1 MRLLWFVSN
10 ALHFEALQRL
20 IKQIG
25 LADAQSYHHRSQDMV
40 VAPSCDCIEFKVD
53 FVDESVL
60 QDAAETVRTD
70 YLLVRDEYPRLA
82 LFDMDS
88 TLIQQEVIDQ
98 LATAFGLGQK
108 VSAITERAMRGE
120 LDFAASFTERLGL
133 LRGLEQ
139 SELDVVAQHLSLMP
153 GADVL
158 AANLSGAGV
167 RLGIVSGGFSYF
179 AEQIGERLGMDFVLS
194 NTLECRNGR
203 VTGKV
208 IPPIIDGSMKIKT
221 LVAEARALG
230 ITLSETMAVGDG
242 ANDIPML
249 LASGIGVAHHAKP
262 KVRAETNHC
271 LNYQDLSAL
280 VYLRKSSMPDASLDE
295 CC

>member
-1 MRLLWFVSN
+1 MRLLWFVSE
-10 ALHFEALQRL
+10 ASHFEALEKL
-20 IKQIG
+20 IKQAG
-25 LADAQSYHHRSQDMV
+25 LADAQSYHRQSRDLL

-53 FVDESVL
+53 FVDESL
-60 QDAAETVRTD
+60 LQNAAQDARTD
-70 YLLVRDEYPRLA
+70 YLFVRDEYPKLA

-98 LATAFGLGQK
+98 LAGAFGLGQK
-108 VSAITERAMRGE
+108 VSVITERAMRGE
-120 LDFAASFTERLGL
+120 LDFVASFTERLSLLQGL
-133 LRGLEQ
+133 AQ

-158 AANLSGAGV
+158 AANLTGAGV
-167 RLGIVSGGFSYF
+167 RQGIVSGGFSYF

-208 IPPIIDGSMKIKT
+208 IPPVIDGSIKLKT
-221 LVAEARALG
+221 LVAEASALR
-230 ITLSETMAVGDG
+230 IRLSETMAVGDG

-249 LASGIGVAHHAKP
+249 LSAGIGVAYHAKP
-262 KVRAETNHC
+262 KVRADTNHC

-280 VYLRKSSMPDASLDE
+280 SYLVKF
-295 CC
+295 

>member
-1 MRLLWFVSN
+1 MRLLWFVSK
-10 ALHFEALQRL
+10 ASHFEALEKL
-20 IKQIG
+20 INQAG
-25 LADAQSYHHRSQDMV
+25 LADAQSCHRQSQDLL

-53 FVDESVL
+53 FVDESL
-60 QDAAETVRTD
+60 LQNAAQDARTD
-70 YLLVRDEYPRLA
+70 YLLVRDEYPKLA

-98 LATAFGLGQK
+98 LAGAFGLGQQ
-108 VSAITERAMRGE
+108 VSVITDRAMRGE
-120 LDFAASFTERLGL
+120 LDFVASFTERLSL
-133 LRGLEQ
+133 LRGLAQ

-158 AANLSGAGV
+158 AANLTGAGV
-167 RLGIVSGGFSYF
+167 RQGIVSGGFSYF

-208 IPPIIDGSMKIKT
+208 IPPVIDGSIKLKT
-221 LVAEARALG
+221 LVAEASALK
-230 ITLSETMAVGDG
+230 IRFSETMAVGDG

-262 KVRAETNHC
+262 KVRADTNHR

-280 VYLRKSSMPDASLDE
+280 AYLIKF
-295 CC
+295 